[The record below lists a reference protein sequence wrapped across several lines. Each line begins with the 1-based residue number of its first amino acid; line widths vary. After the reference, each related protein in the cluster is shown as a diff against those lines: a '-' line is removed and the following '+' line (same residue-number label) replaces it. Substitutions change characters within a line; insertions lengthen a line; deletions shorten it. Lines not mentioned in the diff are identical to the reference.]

1 MENPKKF
8 FYDDLLTLFLKRKND
23 VDKILKFLDL
33 YDYDS
38 DPTDSILK
46 LSEAWELKSEW
57 IWDLLLDKVQKTDK
71 AQLSCVLNN
80 LVHLENKTCNQLK
93 DILVSTP
100 LYLIDQYIQNQAT
113 NQQLDELG
121 GVDKIQTKADELFKE
136 LNLVGK

>member
-71 AQLSCVLNN
+71 A
-80 LVHLENKTCNQLK
+80 
-93 DILVSTP
+93 
-100 LYLIDQYIQNQAT
+100 
-113 NQQLDELG
+113 
-121 GVDKIQTKADELFKE
+121 
-136 LNLVGK
+136 